1 MAPSPTGYVHLGNAR
16 TALFN
21 LLFARQRDGSFVLRL
36 DDTDLERSR
45 PDYEQAIYE
54 GLHWLGLEWNEG
66 PDVGGPFEPYR
77 QSERLDAYREQA
89 ARMLQLDAA
98 YRCFCTPEELAAERA
113 AADRERRPYKY
124 SRRCLTDPPRGRTAF
139 TVRLKVPDG
148 ETTFTDLIKGE
159 VRFENSNLGDPVL
172 IKSSGWPVYNFAS
185 PVDDALMDITH
196 VFRGEEHLSNTPYQ
210 LMILDALG
218 FPRPEA
224 YAHLPVIVGKDGKKL
239 SKRLHPETRLGL
251 YQGRGYLPEA
261 LLNYLALLGWNPGT
275 EQEIFSFR
283 ELLAA
288 FDIARVQKASAMF
301 DWDKLDWI
309 NGHYIRALSDGE
321 LAERLR
327 PFLPELPAETVRA
340 AAPALKERLPRLD
353 KAAELLGYLSEP
365 PPAPELND
373 GQKDMLQ
380 AALDILQPVDWTP
393 AAIHAALEAASAAH
407 GWSRGKF
414 YTPIRESVAGRIS
427 PPLEHTLALLPKS
440 EALARISRV
449 LG

>member
-1 MAPSPTGYVHLGNAR
+1 MAPSPTGYVHLGTAR

-21 LLFARQRDGSFVLRL
+21 LLFARQRGGRVILPL
-36 DDTDLERSR
+36 DDTDLERS
-45 PDYEQAIYE
+45 PTDYAQGIYD
-54 GLHWLGLEWNEG
+54 GRNGLGLEWNEG
-66 PDVGGPFEPYR
+66 PDVGGPLGPYR
-77 QSERLDAYREQA
+77 QSERLDTYREQA
-89 ARMLQLDAA
+89 ARMLQLEAA

-124 SRRCLTDPPRGRTAF
+124 SRRCLTDPPKGRTAF
-139 TVRLKVPDG
+139 TVRLRVPEG
-148 ETTFTDLIKGE
+148 ETTFTDLIRGE

-172 IKSSGWPVYNFAS
+172 MKSNGWPVYNFAS
-185 PVDDALMDITH
+185 PVDDALMTITH
-196 VFRGEEHLSNTPYQ
+196 VCRGEEHLSNTPYQ
-210 LMILDALG
+210 LMILDALR

-224 YAHLPVIVGKDGKKL
+224 YGHLPVIVGKDGKKL

-251 YQGRGYLPEA
+251 YQERGYLPEA

-275 EQEIFSFR
+275 DQEIFSPQQL
-283 ELLAA
+283 EAG

-327 PFLPELPAETVRA
+327 PFLPELPADTVGA

-353 KAAELLGYLSEP
+353 KASELLAYLWEA
-365 PPAPELND
+365 PPAPELKD
-373 GQKDMLQ
+373 GPRDMLQ
-380 AALDILQPVDWTP
+380 AALDRLQPVDLKQGS
-393 AAIHAALEAASAAH
+393 IHATTEAVGAAN

-427 PPLEHTLALLPKS
+427 PPLEYTLALLPKS